1 MIIKGVIAPATIF
14 VFLEKVEMPEK
25 LGSQPKVLVV
35 SNRQTTGPL
44 WVFSLQQQ
52 KLNVVLE
59 PNPSNALQ
67 RWEKEIPD
75 LILLD
80 ISVPKGVTLELIKS
94 LRAEMLI
101 PIL

>member
-1 MIIKGVIAPATIF
+1 
-14 VFLEKVEMPEK
+14 MPEK
-25 LGSQPKVLVV
+25 LGSTPKVLIV

-59 PNPSNALQ
+59 PNPLNAIP

-75 LILLD
+75 LIIFDLSL
-80 ISVPKGVTLELIKS
+80 PKDSILELIKS

-101 PIL
+101 PFLLLVPAGVRRMSWMRTRPG